1 MGGNDTEVG
10 GTMPQHMTSCLAT
23 MDMFLQQP
31 HPVLCSSVL
40 AEKQKSTNDDNKA
53 GLIEAIANIL
63 GVKDVSSVN
72 GTLADLGMDSL
83 MGTEIKQTLERNYDI
98 VLSPQEIR
106 ALTFAKLEE
115 LSSSTGETNK
125 QLAVAK
131 ATVNSDE
138 NAASNMLILQW
149 PGEVLPKEALVQ
161 LKTKS
166 ANGTPLF
173 IVHAI
178 EGLIKPLEHVAKE
191 LERPLWGLQSVEC
204 APHDTIQE
212 LAEFYIKKIREVQ
225 KKGPYHLAGYSFGTC
240 IAIEMTLQL
249 EVIGEKV
256 NLSLIDGS
264 IEFVRQQCEMIG
276 KIDTTNYLVSEGCMK
291 SLAYFSIQFNKNVTY
306 PEVSTMMSTH
316 LSSSISM
323 EIYF

>member
-1 MGGNDTEVG
+1 MEIG
-10 GTMPQHMTSCLAT
+10 GTIPQHITSCLAT

-31 HPVLCSSVL
+31 HPVLCSAVL
-40 AEKQKSTNDDNKA
+40 AEKHKSTNDGNKA
-53 GLIEAIANIL
+53 GLIEAVANIL
-63 GVKDVSSVN
+63 GVQDVSSVS
-72 GTLADLGMDSL
+72 GTLAELGMDSL

-98 VLSPQEIR
+98 ILSPQEIR
-106 ALTFAKLEE
+106 TLTFAKLQE

-125 QLAVAK
+125 QLATAK
-131 ATVNSDE
+131 ATVSSDE
-138 NAASNMLILQW
+138 NAVSNMLIMQW
-149 PGEVLPKEALVQ
+149 PANEVLPKEALVQ

-166 ANGTPLF
+166 TNGTPLF

-178 EGLIKPLEHVAKE
+178 EGLTEPLEHVASE
-191 LERPLWGLQSVEC
+191 LERPLWGLQSVED

-249 EVIGEKV
+249 ESVGEKV
-256 NLSLIDGS
+256 TLSLIDGS
-264 IEFVRQQCEMIG
+264 LEFVRQQCEMIG
-276 KIDTTNYLVSEGCMK
+276 KIDTTNYVVSEGCMK
-291 SLAYFSIQFNKNVTY
+291 SLAYFSVQFNKKVTY
-306 PEVSTMMSTH
+306 SEVSTITPTH

-323 EIYF
+323 

>member
-1 MGGNDTEVG
+1 
-10 GTMPQHMTSCLAT
+10 
-23 MDMFLQQP
+23 
-31 HPVLCSSVL
+31 
-40 AEKQKSTNDDNKA
+40 
-53 GLIEAIANIL
+53 
-63 GVKDVSSVN
+63 
-72 GTLADLGMDSL
+72 
-83 MGTEIKQTLERNYDI
+83 I

-115 LSSSTGETNK
+115 LSSSTGETSK

-191 LERPLWGLQSVEC
+191 LDRPLWGLQSVER

-212 LAEFYIKKIREVQ
+212 LAEFYIKKIKEVQ

-249 EVIGEKV
+249 EYVGENV
-256 NLSLIDGS
+256 SLSLIDGS
-264 IEFVRQQCEMIG
+264 
-276 KIDTTNYLVSEGCMK
+276 
-291 SLAYFSIQFNKNVTY
+291 
-306 PEVSTMMSTH
+306 
-316 LSSSISM
+316 
-323 EIYF
+323 